1 MGGEFG
7 PNICRV
13 CLEPSQRLQWID
25 ESREEGEETPNEM
38 LIQLLGVSFSKLN
51 GKDQI
56 PHGICKPCK
65 VELNMAFQFREK
77 ALRKQAEI
85 EKYCRELGLLDEA
98 EDYPVKEELGSQQH
112 VEYDEMN
119 DFVMNEAAC
128 GDNDG
133 DGNGDADGDDGSQ
146 HDAFLEVDATQDHQE
161 VISDD
166 IEYLDDNYT
175 IEIIPKSDD
184 VVLETK
190 YEDSATPSDSKPRRG
205 RSNLG
210 MKGVKSEHKA
220 MQHSFE
226 LTGVAADIKPRRGRV
241 HSGLNSLRT
250 SDGTEKGG
258 YVCDVCGNFYEKRGR
273 MMEHRRRH
281 DAVYQ
286 YQCELCDAKFQV
298 REQLRKHMYSHTGS
312 KPFKC
317 SFCSRQFF
325 YESVLKSHENVHRG
339 IKPYVCKVCDK
350 AFAYAHSLTKHE
362 LIHSDIKLYRCEY
375 CQKDFRLLHHMRQ
388 HEETKCHQNAVML
401 AETLKYDRGEQ
412 DVEVLAIDD
421 LKDVKLRLPQLS

>member
-1 MGGEFG
+1 MRAELG
-7 PNICRV
+7 PNTCRV
-13 CLEPSQRLQWID
+13 CLEPSQRLQRID

-38 LIQLLGVSFSKLN
+38 LIQLLGISFSKLN
-51 GKDQI
+51 GKEQI
-56 PHGICKPCK
+56 PDGICKPCK

-85 EKYCRELGLLDEA
+85 EEYCRELGLLDEA
-98 EDYPVKEELGSQQH
+98 EDYIVKEEFGAQH
-112 VEYDEMN
+112 HPQVEDDEMN
-119 DFVMNEAAC
+119 DFVMNDNQSPGEADVD
-128 GDNDG
+128 DNVQSDE
-133 DGNGDADGDDGSQ
+133 
-146 HDAFLEVDATQDHQE
+146 FLEVDGSHEQQE
-161 VISDD
+161 VITDD
-166 IEYLDDNYT
+166 IEYLEDNYT
-175 IEIIPKSDD
+175 IEMNPEHDE
-184 VVLETK
+184 VVLESK
-190 YEDSATPSDSKPRRG
+190 YDDTVTHSDIKMRRG
-205 RSNLG
+205 RTRLG
-210 MKGVKSEHKA
+210 MNIVKSEHEEL
-220 MQHSFE
+220 QHSYGMSA
-226 LTGVAADIKPRRGRV
+226 GVVDIKPRRGRARP
-241 HSGLNSLRT
+241 GLNSLRT

-281 DAVYQ
+281 DAVCQ

-362 LIHSDIKLYRCEY
+362 LIHSDIKLYRCDY

-401 AETLKYDRGEQ
+401 AETLKYDREEQ
-412 DVEVLAIDD
+412 DVELLAVDE
-421 LKDVKLRLPQLS
+421 LKDVKLRLSQQHLLS

>member
-1 MGGEFG
+1 MRAELG
-7 PNICRV
+7 PNTCRV
-13 CLEPSQRLQWID
+13 CLEPSQRLQRID

-38 LIQLLGVSFSKLN
+38 LIQLLGISFSKLN
-51 GKDQI
+51 GKEQI
-56 PHGICKPCK
+56 PDGICKPCK

-85 EKYCRELGLLDEA
+85 EEYCRELGLLDEA
-98 EDYPVKEELGSQQH
+98 EDYIVKEEFGAQH
-112 VEYDEMN
+112 HPQVEDDEMN
-119 DFVMNEAAC
+119 DFVMNDNQSPGEADVD
-128 GDNDG
+128 DNVQSDE
-133 DGNGDADGDDGSQ
+133 
-146 HDAFLEVDATQDHQE
+146 FLEVDGSHEQQE
-161 VISDD
+161 VITDD
-166 IEYLDDNYT
+166 IEYLEDNYT
-175 IEIIPKSDD
+175 IEMNPEHDE

-190 YEDSATPSDSKPRRG
+190 YDDTHSYGISAG
-205 RSNLG
+205 L
-210 MKGVKSEHKA
+210 V
-220 MQHSFE
+220 
-226 LTGVAADIKPRRGRV
+226 DIKPRRGRARP
-241 HSGLNSLRT
+241 GLNSLRT

-281 DAVYQ
+281 DAVCQ

-362 LIHSDIKLYRCEY
+362 LIHSDIKLYRCDY

-401 AETLKYDRGEQ
+401 AETLKYDREEQ
-412 DVEVLAIDD
+412 DVELLAVDE
-421 LKDVKLRLPQLS
+421 LKDVKLRLSQQHLLS

>member
-1 MGGEFG
+1 MGGELG

-56 PHGICKPCK
+56 PHGICKQCK

-85 EKYCRELGLLDEA
+85 EQYCRELGLLDEA
-98 EDYPVKEELGSQQH
+98 EDYLVKEELGSQQ
-112 VEYDEMN
+112 VEDEEMN
-119 DFVMNEAAC
+119 DFVMSEAAC
-128 GDNDG
+128 A
-133 DGNGDADGDDGSQ
+133 NGDAEDGSQ
-146 HDAFLEVDATQDHQE
+146 NDDFLDVDATHDHQE

-184 VVLETK
+184 VGLETK
-190 YEDSATPSDSKPRRG
+190 YDDTPTPSDNKSRRG
-205 RSNLG
+205 RTSLSLNAA
-210 MKGVKSEHKA
+210 KSEHKDTQQNFGFTA
-220 MQHSFE
+220 
-226 LTGVAADIKPRRGRV
+226 GADIKPRRGRV
-241 HSGLNSLRT
+241 RTGLNSLRT

-281 DAVYQ
+281 DAVCQ

-339 IKPYVCKVCDK
+339 IKPYVCKLCDK

-401 AETLKYDRGEQ
+401 AETLKYDREQ
-412 DVEVLAIDD
+412 EVELLAMEEI
-421 LKDVKLRLPQLS
+421 KDVKLRLPQLSLTSQ

>member
-1 MGGEFG
+1 MRAEFG
-7 PNICRV
+7 PNTCRV
-13 CLEPSQRLQWID
+13 CLEPSKRLHSIF
-25 ESREEGEETPNEM
+25 ETREEGEETPNEM
-38 LIQLLGVSFSKLN
+38 LVQLLGISFSKLT
-51 GKDQI
+51 GKEQI
-56 PHGICKPCK
+56 PDGICKPCK

-85 EKYCRELGLLDEA
+85 EDFCRELGILDEA
-98 EDYPVKEELGSQQH
+98 EDYLVKEEIGEGDQQSH
-112 VEYDEMN
+112 VEDEEMQEY
-119 DFVMNEAAC
+119 VLNEAQS
-128 GDNDG
+128 
-133 DGNGDADGDDGSQ
+133 ADETGLEADEAEQQDE
-146 HDAFLEVDATQDHQE
+146 FLEVDGAHEQQD
-161 VISDD
+161 VVTDD
-166 IEYLDDNYT
+166 IEYLEDNYT
-175 IEIIPKSDD
+175 IEMNPEHGE
-184 VVLETK
+184 VVLEGE
-190 YEDSATPSDSKPRRG
+190 YEDDETADDIKVSRGRARVSRTIVKDNSQSFSLQDIADAKPRRNG
-205 RSNLG
+205 R
-210 MKGVKSEHKA
+210 A
-220 MQHSFE
+220 R
-226 LTGVAADIKPRRGRV
+226 P
-241 HSGLNSLRT
+241 GLNTLRT
-250 SDGTEKGG
+250 SEGTEKGG

-281 DAVYQ
+281 DAICQ

-362 LIHSDIKLYRCEY
+362 LIHTDTKLYRCEY

-401 AETLKYDRGEQ
+401 AESMKYDRDDQ
-412 DVEVLAIDD
+412 DVEFTVEDM
-421 LKDVKLRLPQLS
+421 KDVKLGLSRQHMLT

>member
-1 MGGEFG
+1 MRGELG
-7 PNICRV
+7 TNICRV
-13 CLEPSQRLQWID
+13 CLEPNQRLQRID

-38 LIQLLGVSFSKLN
+38 LIQLLGISFSKLN
-51 GKDQI
+51 GKEQI
-56 PHGICKPCK
+56 PDGICKQCK

-85 EKYCRELGLLDEA
+85 EEYCRELGLLDDGD
-98 EDYPVKEELGSQQH
+98 DYLVKEEQHHHQQA
-112 VEYDEMN
+112 EDEEMN
-119 DFVMNEAAC
+119 EFVINETPC
-128 GDNDG
+128 GE
-133 DGNGDADGDDGSQ
+133 AEADDGAQ
-146 HDAFLEVDATQDHQE
+146 NDEYLEVDGTHEQQE
-161 VISDD
+161 VITDD
-166 IEYLDDNYT
+166 IEYLEDNYT
-175 IEIIPKSDD
+175 IEMNPEHED
-184 VVLETK
+184 VVLEAK
-190 YEDSATPSDSKPRRG
+190 YDDTATTSDIKLRRGRTRLGLNVLKADHDVQQTYEISTANADMKPRR
-205 RSNLG
+205 
-210 MKGVKSEHKA
+210 
-220 MQHSFE
+220 
-226 LTGVAADIKPRRGRV
+226 RRVRA
-241 HSGLNSLRT
+241 GLNSLRT

-317 SFCSRQFF
+317 SYCSRQFF

-362 LIHSDIKLYRCEY
+362 LIHSDIKLYRCDY

-401 AETLKYDRGEQ
+401 AETLKYEREEQ
-412 DVEVLAIDD
+412 EVELLAVE
-421 LKDVKLRLPQLS
+421 DVKFRLSQQNMIA